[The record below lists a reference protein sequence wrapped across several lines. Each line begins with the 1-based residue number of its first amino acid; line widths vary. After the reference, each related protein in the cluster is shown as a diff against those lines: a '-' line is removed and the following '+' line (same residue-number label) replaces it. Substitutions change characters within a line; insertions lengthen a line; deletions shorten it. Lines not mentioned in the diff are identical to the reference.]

1 MIKLT
6 KHNYVERDISW
17 MHFNHRIL
25 EEAQREDVPVL
36 ERMSFLGIYSNN
48 LDEFFRVRMAS
59 LGRVATLVDS
69 HASKE
74 LKAEAV
80 KAASLLKQI
89 NRLNAQYANEYAM
102 TVEAVQKT
110 LAAHGINL
118 LKDNDL
124 DEEQKQRVMQFYRSR
139 LIGRISP
146 VWFDNLHDLPSS
158 GSGQVMEADDNIY
171 MIVRMKKEGVKSRY
185 ALFPLPVDAVGRW
198 YSLSRG
204 EVTEAMSVMYLDDV
218 VRVCLPLVFPG
229 IQYDDFKAWTFKF
242 TRDAEMDIDNDLSE
256 GFMQKIQ
263 KGVKSR
269 KVGCPVRIVY
279 DASMP
284 NGALRRI
291 KSLLAEGDRLDTAV
305 AGGRY
310 QNHRDFMSFP
320 KISVDAAGNALVY
333 PEWQPIISAESHNTE
348 SIFKAI
354 REKDRML
361 HVPYHSFDGYIR
373 LLNEAAIDPKVKTI
387 KTTLYR
393 LAKDSK
399 VVRALICAA
408 LNGKKV
414 TVIIELL
421 ARFDEASNISWSKK
435 MQDAGINVVFGVE
448 GLKVHSKITHIGF
461 KTGQDIAVVSSGNF
475 HEGNASRY
483 TDVMLMTANR
493 DIVQDVERVFRFIDK
508 PYSPIK
514 FKHLLVSPNEMKNK
528 LIQLIDNELKN
539 HLAGR
544 PAWIKIKVNHITEP
558 RMVQKIYDA
567 VEAGV
572 KVEAL
577 VRGNCSLVDSEDYD
591 DRLKIVGI
599 IDRYLEHSRIFI
611 FANGGEPLYF
621 MGSADWMPRNLDQRI
636 EVVTPVYDKDIQ
648 KELLTIVDYG
658 LCDTRQGR
666 LIAGHQ
672 DNDLQFRSQEALYL
686 HYNVNENVNEN
697 EDENVNEG
705 ENVNVNEDEKKQT
718 DSL

>member
-1 MIKLT
+1 MKLT
-6 KHNYVERDISW
+6 KQNYVERDLSW

-36 ERMSFLGIYSNN
+36 ERLSFLGIYSNN
-48 LDEFFRVRMAS
+48 LDEFFRVRMAN
-59 LGRVATLVDS
+59 LGRVTALEG

-74 LKAEAV
+74 LKEAAE
-80 KAASLLKQI
+80 KAAMLLKQI
-89 NRLNAQYANEYAM
+89 NKLNAKYSEEYAK
-102 TVEAVQKT
+102 TVEAVDKA
-110 LAAHGINL
+110 LEANDIHI
-118 LKDNDL
+118 LKDDAQT
-124 DEEQKQRVMQFYRSR
+124 DDQKKSVVEFYRSR

-146 VWFDNLHDLPSS
+146 VWFENLNDLDN
-158 GSGQVMEADDNIY
+158 EADDNIY
-171 MIVRMKKEGVKSRY
+171 MIVRMKKEGLKPRY

-198 YSLSRG
+198 FVLPG
-204 EVTEAMSVMYLDDV
+204 KDANVMYLDDV

-229 IQYDDFKAWTFKF
+229 IMYDDFEAWTFKF
-242 TRDAEMDIDNDLSE
+242 TRDAELEIDNDLRE

-269 KVGCPVRIVY
+269 VAGCPVRIVY
-279 DASMP
+279 DQSMP
-284 NGALRRI
+284 SGALRRI
-291 KSLLAEGDRLDTAV
+291 KQLLAEGSRLGTAV

-320 KISVDAAGNALVY
+320 RCGRSGLTY
-333 PEWQPIISAESHNTE
+333 PKWQPIVNAELHQPE

-373 LLNEAAIDPKVKTI
+373 LLNEAAIDPKVKSI

-399 VVRALICAA
+399 VVHALICAA

-435 MQDAGINVVFGVE
+435 MQEAGINVVFGVE

-461 KTGQDIAVVSSGNF
+461 RTGQDIAVVSTGNF

-483 TDVMLMTANR
+483 TDVILMTANR
-493 DIVQDVERVFRFIDK
+493 NIVQDVERVFRFIDK
-508 PYSPIK
+508 PYSPVK
-514 FKHLLVSPNEMKNK
+514 FRKLLVSPNEMKNK
-528 LIQLIDNELKN
+528 FLQLIDNEIRN
-539 HLAGR
+539 HLSGK
-544 PAWIKIKVNHITEP
+544 PAWIRMKVNHITDTK
-558 RMVQKIYDA
+558 MVQKIYKA
-567 VEAGV
+567 VESGV
-572 KVEAL
+572 RVDAL
-577 VRGNCSLVDSEDYD
+577 VRGNCSLVDND
-591 DRLKIVGI
+591 DFEGKLRIVGI

-621 MGSADWMPRNLDQRI
+621 IGSADWMPRNLDCRI
-636 EVVTPVYDKDIQ
+636 EVVTPVYDKEIQ
-648 KELLTIVDYG
+648 QELTTIVDYG
-658 LCDTRQGR
+658 LCDTKQGR
-666 LIAGHQ
+666 LIAGYQ
-672 DNDLQFRSQEALYL
+672 DNDLEFRSQEELYK
-686 HYNVNENVNEN
+686 HYKDQDGQV
-697 EDENVNEG
+697 
-705 ENVNVNEDEKKQT
+705 
-718 DSL
+718 SPHL

>member
-1 MIKLT
+1 MVKLT

-25 EEAQREDVPVL
+25 EEAQRDDIPVL
-36 ERMSFLGIYSNN
+36 ERLSFLGIYSNN

-59 LGRVATLVDS
+59 LGRVAALGDN
-69 HASKE
+69 HATKE
-74 LKAEAV
+74 LKDAAD
-80 KAASLLKQI
+80 KAAQQLKQI
-89 NRLNAQYANEYAM
+89 NRLNAKYANEYAQ
-102 TVEAVQKT
+102 TVETVRAE
-110 LAAHGINL
+110 LAANGINV
-118 LKDNDL
+118 LKEDALND
-124 DEEQKQRVMQFYRSR
+124 EQKECVNQFYRAK

-146 VWFDNLHDLPSS
+146 VWFENLHDFDK
-158 GSGQVMEADDNIY
+158 EADDNIY
-171 MIVRMKKEGVKSRY
+171 MIVRMKKEGFKSHY

-198 YSLSRG
+198 FVLPTLSSKNG
-204 EVTEAMSVMYLDDV
+204 NDSSAEVNVMYLDDV

-229 IQYDDFKAWTFKF
+229 LQYDDFKAWTFKF
-242 TRDAEMDIDNDLSE
+242 TRDAEMDIDNDLRE

-291 KSLLAEGDRLDTAV
+291 KSLLAEGERLDTAV

-320 KISVDAAGNALVY
+320 RPESVTSTKEGSKALTY
-333 PEWQPIISAESHNTE
+333 PKWQSIINKELHNEE
-348 SIFKAI
+348 SIFKVV
-354 REKDRML
+354 REKDRMI

-373 LLNEAAIDPKVKTI
+373 LLNEAAIDPKVKSI

-399 VVRALICAA
+399 VVSALICAA

-435 MQDAGINVVFGVE
+435 MQEAGINVIFGVE
-448 GLKVHSKITHIGF
+448 GLKIHSKITHIGF
-461 KTGQDIAVVSSGNF
+461 KTGQNIAVVSTGNF

-493 DIVQDVERVFRFIDK
+493 NIVQDVERVFRFIEK
-508 PYSPIK
+508 PYTPVK
-514 FKHLLVSPNEMKNK
+514 FKQLLVSLNEMKGRF
-528 LIQLIDNELKN
+528 LQLIDKEIKN
-539 HLAGR
+539 HLAGK
-544 PAWIKIKVNHITEP
+544 PAWIKMKVNHITEP
-558 RMVQKIYDA
+558 QMVSKIYDA
-567 VEAGV
+567 VETGV
-572 KVEAL
+572 KVDAL

-591 DRLKIVGI
+591 GRLKVIGI

-611 FANGGEPLYF
+611 FANGGDPLYF
-621 MGSADWMPRNLDQRI
+621 IGSADWMPRNLDNRI
-636 EVVTPVYDKDIQ
+636 EVVTPIYDKSIQ
-648 KELLTIVDYG
+648 EELRTIVDYG
-658 LCDTRQGR
+658 LMDTTQGR
-666 LIAGHQ
+666 VVIGHQ
-672 DNDLQFRSQEALYL
+672 DNDLRFRSQEELYK
-686 HYNVNENVNEN
+686 HYS
-697 EDENVNEG
+697 
-705 ENVNVNEDEKKQT
+705 KK
-718 DSL
+718 

>member
-1 MIKLT
+1 MVKLT

-25 EEAQREDVPVL
+25 EEAQREDIPVL
-36 ERMSFLGIYSNN
+36 ERLSFLGIYSNN
-48 LDEFFRVRMAS
+48 LDEFFRVRMAN
-59 LGRVATLVDS
+59 LGRVAALADNRS
-69 HASKE
+69 PKE
-74 LKAEAV
+74 LKEEAE
-80 KAASLLKQI
+80 KAAEQLKQI
-89 NRLNAQYANEYAM
+89 NRLNARYAKEYAHAVDAV
-102 TVEAVQKT
+102 VEA
-110 LAAHGINL
+110 LAAKGIKV
-118 LKDNDL
+118 LKDDAL
-124 DEEQKQRVMQFYRSR
+124 TDEQKEIVYQYYRTK
-139 LIGRISP
+139 LMGRISP
-146 VWFDNLHDLPSS
+146 VWFENLHDFDR
-158 GSGQVMEADDNIY
+158 EADDNIY
-171 MIVRMKKEGVKSRY
+171 MIVRMKKADAKSRY

-198 YSLSRG
+198 FVLPNDG
-204 EVTEAMSVMYLDDV
+204 GVMYLDDV

-229 IQYDDFKAWTFKF
+229 LQFESFDAWTFKF
-242 TRDAEMDIDNDLSE
+242 TRDAEMEIDNDLRE

-269 KVGCPVRIVY
+269 KVGNPVRIVY
-279 DASMP
+279 DASIP

-291 KSLLAEGDRLDTAV
+291 KSLLAEGARLDTAV
-305 AGGRY
+305 ASGHY

-320 KISVDAAGNALVY
+320 NCGKEGLTY
-333 PEWQPIISAESHNTE
+333 PKWQPIIHKEFHQAD
-348 SIFKAI
+348 SILKAV

-373 LLNEAAIDPKVKTI
+373 LLNEAAIDPRVKSI

-421 ARFDEASNISWSKK
+421 ARFDEANNISWSKK
-435 MQDAGINVVFGVE
+435 MQDAGINVIFGLE

-461 KTGQDIAVVSSGNF
+461 KNGQDMAVISTGNF

-483 TDVMLMTANR
+483 TDVMLMTANQN
-493 DIVQDVERVFRFIDK
+493 IVQDVERVFRFIDK

-514 FKHLLVSPNEMKNK
+514 FKQLLVSPNEMKEK
-528 LIQLIDNELKN
+528 FLQLIDNEIKN
-539 HLAGR
+539 HLLGKPAG
-544 PAWIKIKVNHITEP
+544 IKMKVNHITEP
-558 RMVQKIYDA
+558 KMVQKIYEA

-577 VRGNCSLVDSEDYD
+577 VRGNCSLVDSD
-591 DRLKIVGI
+591 DFDGRLKIVGI

-611 FANGGEPLYF
+611 FTNGGEPLYF
-621 MGSADWMPRNLDQRI
+621 IGSADWMPRNLDCRV

-648 KELLTIVDYG
+648 QELLTIVNYG
-658 LCDTRQGR
+658 LCDTKQGR
-666 LIAGHQ
+666 LTAGYL
-672 DNDLQFRSQEALYL
+672 DCDMAFRSQEALYN
-686 HYNVNENVNEN
+686 HYKEQSLKNEEN
-697 EDENVNEG
+697 E
-705 ENVNVNEDEKKQT
+705 QRI
-718 DSL
+718 

>member
-1 MIKLT
+1 MVKLS
-6 KHNYVERDISW
+6 KQNYVERDISW
-17 MHFNHRIL
+17 MYFNHRIL
-25 EEAQREDVPVL
+25 EEAQREDVPAL
-36 ERMSFLGIYSNN
+36 ERLSFLGIYSNN
-48 LDEFFRVRMAS
+48 LDEFFRVRMAN
-59 LGRVATLVDS
+59 LGRVAALGDS
-69 HASKE
+69 HAPKE
-74 LKAEAV
+74 LKDAAS
-80 KAASLLKQI
+80 KAAATLKQI
-89 NRLNAQYANEYAM
+89 NRLNANYVQEYAL
-102 TVEAVQKT
+102 TVEAVRKKLAENGIRVVRNDELNDAQK
-110 LAAHGINL
+110 
-118 LKDNDL
+118 
-124 DEEQKQRVMQFYRSR
+124 ERVMQFYRTR
-139 LIGRISP
+139 LLGRISP
-146 VWFDNLHDLPSS
+146 VWFENLHSFDK
-158 GSGQVMEADDNIY
+158 EADDNIY
-171 MIVRMKKEGVKSRY
+171 MIVRMKKEGFKSHY
-185 ALFPLPVDAVGRW
+185 ALFPLPVDVVGRW
-198 YSLSRG
+198 YIDTTSPDPSTEG
-204 EVTEAMSVMYLDDV
+204 EKQSVNVMYLDDV

-229 IQYDDFKAWTFKF
+229 MQYDDFKAWTFKF
-242 TRDAEMDIDNDLSE
+242 TRDAEMDIDNDLRE

-291 KSLLAEGDRLDTAV
+291 KSLLAEGERLDTAV

-320 KISVDAAGNALVY
+320 KTHPSPPCEGGSCELLY
-333 PEWQPIISAESHNTE
+333 PKWQPIANKELHTAD
-348 SIFKAI
+348 SIFKVI

-373 LLNEAAIDPKVKTI
+373 LLNEAAIDPKVKSI

-435 MQDAGINVVFGVE
+435 MQEAGINVIFGVE

-461 KTGQDIAVVSSGNF
+461 KTGQDIAVVSTGNF

-493 DIVQDVERVFRFIDK
+493 NIVQDVERVFRFIDK
-508 PYSPIK
+508 PYAPIK
-514 FKHLLVSPNEMKNK
+514 FKHLLVSPNEMKGK
-528 LIQLIDNELKN
+528 FLQLMDNEIKN
-539 HLAGR
+539 HLAGK
-544 PAWIKIKVNHITEP
+544 PAWVKMKINHITEP
-558 RMVQKIYDA
+558 KMVQKIYET

-577 VRGNCSLVDSEDYD
+577 VRGNCSLVDREDYD
-591 DRLKIVGI
+591 GRLKIVGI

-621 MGSADWMPRNLDQRI
+621 IGSADWMPRNLDCRV
-636 EVVTPVYDKDIQ
+636 EVVAPVYDKDIQ
-648 KELLTIVDYG
+648 KELDNIVDYG
-658 LCDTRQGR
+658 LYDTKQGR
-666 LIAGHQ
+666 LIAGYHEYE
-672 DNDLQFRSQEALYL
+672 LEFRSQEELYN
-686 HYNVNENVNEN
+686 HYST
-697 EDENVNEG
+697 
-705 ENVNVNEDEKKQT
+705 KQQNPPYKT
-718 DSL
+718 I

>member
-1 MIKLT
+1 MVKLT
-6 KHNYVERDISW
+6 KQNYVERDVSW

-48 LDEFFRVRMAS
+48 LDEFFRVRMAN
-59 LGRVATLVDS
+59 LGRVASLGDS
-69 HASKE
+69 HATKDI
-74 LKAEAV
+74 KAEAE
-80 KAASLLKQI
+80 KAARQLKQI
-89 NRLNAQYANEYAM
+89 NRLNAQYSVEYAHAVD
-102 TVEAVQKT
+102 TVGKA
-110 LAAHGINL
+110 LAANGIHIL
-118 LKDNDL
+118 RDNALTD
-124 DEEQKQRVMQFYRSR
+124 EQKERVFQFYMAK

-146 VWFDNLHDLPSS
+146 VWFENLHDFDR
-158 GSGQVMEADDNIY
+158 EADDNIY
-171 MIVRMKKEGVKSRY
+171 MIVRMKKDDAKPRY

-198 YSLSRG
+198 FVLPG
-204 EVTEAMSVMYLDDV
+204 EDGCVMYIDDV

-229 IQYDDFKAWTFKF
+229 VQYDCFEAWTFKF
-242 TRDAEMDIDNDLSE
+242 TRDAEMEIDNDLRE

-269 KVGCPVRIVY
+269 KVGNPVRIVY
-279 DASMP
+279 DASIP

-291 KSLLAEGDRLDTAV
+291 KSLLAEGAHLGTAV
-305 AGGRY
+305 AGGHY

-320 KISVDAAGNALVY
+320 NCGKEGLTY
-333 PEWQPIISAESHNTE
+333 PKWQPIISKELHDAE
-348 SIFKAI
+348 SIFKVI

-373 LLNEAAIDPKVKTI
+373 LLNEAAIDPKVKGI

-399 VVRALICAA
+399 VVHALICAA

-448 GLKVHSKITHIGF
+448 GLKVHSKITHIEF
-461 KTGQDIAVVSSGNF
+461 KNGQGIAVVSTGNF

-493 DIVQDVERVFRFIDK
+493 NIVQDVERVFRFIDK

-514 FKHLLVSPNEMKNK
+514 FKYLLVSPNEMKERF
-528 LIQLIDNELKN
+528 LQLLDTEIKN
-539 HLAGR
+539 HLVGKE
-544 PAWIKIKVNHITEP
+544 AWVKMKVNHITEP
-558 RMVQKIYDA
+558 KMVQKIYEA

-591 DRLKIVGI
+591 GRMKIVGI

-611 FANGGEPLYF
+611 FANAGEPLYF
-621 MGSADWMPRNLDQRI
+621 IGSADWMPRNLDCRV
-636 EVVTPVYDKDIQ
+636 EVVAPVYDKDIQ
-648 KELLTIVDYG
+648 EELLTIVNYG
-658 LCDTRQGR
+658 LCDTKHGR
-666 LIAGHQ
+666 LVAGVQ
-672 DNDLQFRSQEALYL
+672 DNDLEFRSQEALYN
-686 HYNVNENVNEN
+686 HYVY
-697 EDENVNEG
+697 
-705 ENVNVNEDEKKQT
+705 
-718 DSL
+718 

>member
-1 MIKLT
+1 MLTDLCGNKRNIHFFRQMVKLT
-6 KHNYVERDISW
+6 KQNYVERDVSW

-48 LDEFFRVRMAS
+48 LDEFFRVRMAN
-59 LGRVATLVDS
+59 LGRVAALGDS
-69 HASKE
+69 HATKDI
-74 LKAEAV
+74 KAEAE
-80 KAASLLKQI
+80 KAARQLKQI
-89 NRLNAQYANEYAM
+89 NRLNAQYSVEYAH
-102 TVEAVQKT
+102 AVDAVGKA
-110 LAAHGINL
+110 LAENGIHIL
-118 LKDNDL
+118 RDNAL
-124 DEEQKQRVMQFYRSR
+124 TEEQKQRVFQFYRAK

-146 VWFDNLHDLPSS
+146 VWFENLHDFDR
-158 GSGQVMEADDNIY
+158 EADDNIY
-171 MIVRMKKEGVKSRY
+171 MIVRMKKDDTKPRY
-185 ALFPLPVDAVGRW
+185 ALFPLPVDVVGRW
-198 YSLSRG
+198 FVLPG
-204 EVTEAMSVMYLDDV
+204 EDGCVMYIDDV

-229 IQYDDFKAWTFKF
+229 VQYDCFEAWTFKF
-242 TRDAEMDIDNDLSE
+242 TRDAEMEIDNDLRE

-269 KVGCPVRIVY
+269 KVGNPVRIVY
-279 DASMP
+279 DASIP

-291 KSLLAEGDRLDTAV
+291 KSLLAEGAHLDTAV
-305 AGGRY
+305 AGGHY

-320 KISVDAAGNALVY
+320 NCGKEGLTY
-333 PEWQPIISAESHNTE
+333 PKWQPIINKELHNAE
-348 SIFKAI
+348 SIFKVI

-373 LLNEAAIDPKVKTI
+373 LLNEAAIDPKVKGI

-399 VVRALICAA
+399 VVHALICAA

-448 GLKVHSKITHIGF
+448 GLKVHSKITHIEF
-461 KTGQDIAVVSSGNF
+461 KNGQGIAVVSTGNF

-493 DIVQDVERVFRFIDK
+493 NIVQDVERVFRFIDK

-514 FKHLLVSPNEMKNK
+514 FKHLLVSPNEMKEK
-528 LIQLIDNELKN
+528 FLQLIDTEIKN
-539 HLAGR
+539 HLAGKE
-544 PAWIKIKVNHITEP
+544 AWVKMKVNHITEP
-558 RMVQKIYDA
+558 KMVQKIYEA
-567 VEAGV
+567 VETGV

-591 DRLKIVGI
+591 GRMKIVGI

-621 MGSADWMPRNLDQRI
+621 IGSADWMPRNLDCRV
-636 EVVTPVYDKDIQ
+636 EVVAPVYDKDIQ
-648 KELLTIVDYG
+648 EELLTIVNYG
-658 LCDTRQGR
+658 LCDTKHGR
-666 LIAGHQ
+666 LVAGVQ
-672 DNDLQFRSQEALYL
+672 DNDLEFRSQEALYN
-686 HYNVNENVNEN
+686 HY
-697 EDENVNEG
+697 
-705 ENVNVNEDEKKQT
+705 
-718 DSL
+718 L